1 MGRTP
6 TVLRWGPP
14 STPSRFQCHRRK
26 HPMGIAS
33 TMASDPL
40 KDLLALGF
48 LALLLA
54 AAVTDVRSFRI
65 PNVIP
70 VAVGVLFLPYAL
82 LAQASAQVI
91 WALLGALGV
100 FAIGCIGF
108 RFRVLGGGDVKLLA
122 AASLW
127 AGPALLVS
135 FLQVT
140 ALAGGV
146 FAAALLLRH
155 RYGRTTERASDAA
168 QGRAAPGP
176 LPYAV
181 PVAAGGMWVC
191 LQLLAR

>member
-1 MGRTP
+1 
-6 TVLRWGPP
+6 
-14 STPSRFQCHRRK
+14 
-26 HPMGIAS
+26 
-33 TMASDPL
+33 MAINLL

-48 LALLLA
+48 LAFLLA

-65 PNVIP
+65 PNAIP
-70 VAVGVLFLPYAL
+70 VGLGVLFLPDAL
-82 LAQASAQVI
+82 VAYPSAQPV

-100 FAIGCIGF
+100 LAIGCLGF
-108 RFRVLGGGDVKLLA
+108 RFRILGGGDVKLLA

-127 AGPALLVS
+127 AGPTLLAS

-155 RYGRTTERASDAA
+155 RYGRMTERGFDAA
-168 QGRAAPGP
+168 QGHAAPGK

-181 PVAAGGMWVC
+181 PVAVGGTWVC